1 MLVTAPAVERRA
13 ARFRGLA
20 GRDTAP
26 GQGGG
31 TGVAAGD
38 YSGYMY
44 GLVDRAVSS
53 IGPREACS
61 EAEKELGRLFAAEV
75 ERACSGVEFED
86 FTCSPK
92 AFMGL
97 FPFLVFAYAVG
108 LVFYFMYPAV
118 SFGLAAVGLAAL
130 LLEVVRYRE
139 FADFLFPRREGQN
152 VAGVIPPS
160 GDIEQRLIVC
170 AHLDSAY
177 EFKIWYWFKSLA
189 VPVMVAALLSVAV
202 LMGASLAR
210 LIAGESG
217 LPGALAFKV
226 IGIALIATAP
236 FVVVMAFWHTSDVV
250 PGAVDNMSGVAVL
263 AGLARYLEE
272 ASGNGEFHPRKTEVV
287 LLACSSEE
295 AGLRGAKRYAARHKS
310 EFEDVPTRALIIDSV
325 HDERFL
331 TVFKR
336 ELWPGAKHDPGMVAL
351 VRDSARAA
359 GYEPK
364 VAIMPLGAS
373 DAAAFTLAGI
383 PSTFVCCMDSSRIV
397 PHYHTRLD
405 TVDLIRP
412 QSLACALAL
421 TIETLKRIDGS

>member
-1 MLVTAPAVERRA
+1 MPA
-13 ARFRGLA
+13 
-20 GRDTAP
+20 D
-26 GQGGG
+26 
-31 TGVAAGD
+31 D

-44 GLVDRAVSS
+44 DLTDRAVSS
-53 IGPREACS
+53 IGPREACG
-61 EAEKELGRLFAAEV
+61 EAEKELGRLFAAEI
-75 ERACSGVEFED
+75 ERACSRVDFED

-97 FPFLVFAYAVG
+97 FPFLVFAYVVG
-108 LVFYFMYPAV
+108 LVFYFFVPAV
-118 SFGLAAVGLAAL
+118 SFALAAVGLTAL

-152 VAGVIPPS
+152 VAGVIPPR
-160 GDIEQRLIVC
+160 GEVKRRLIVC

-189 VPVMVAALLSVAV
+189 VPVMVTALLSVAV
-202 LMGASLAR
+202 LMGAGLAR

-217 LPGALAFKV
+217 PPEALAFKI
-226 IGIALIATAP
+226 IGVALIATSP
-236 FVVVMAFWHTSDVV
+236 LVLVMAFWHTGYVV
-250 PGAVDNMSGVAVL
+250 PGAVDNMSGVSVL
-263 AGLARYLEE
+263 AGLAKYLEQ
-272 ASGNGEFHPRKTEVV
+272 APANGEFYPENTEVV

-295 AGLRGAKRYAARHKS
+295 AGLRGARRYAARHRD
-310 EFEDVPTRALIIDSV
+310 EFGDVPTRALILDSI
-325 HDERFL
+325 HDEQFL

-336 ELWPGAKHDPGMVAL
+336 ELWPGAKHDRGMVAL

-412 QSLACALAL
+412 ESLACVLAM
-421 TIETLKRIDGS
+421 TIEALKSIDGS